1 MRALAKMTWVE
12 IKLFVREP
20 VTVFFVFALPVL
32 MLFVLGEVFGNT
44 PDPEGVVF
52 RGVGPMDFYV
62 PAYIGLVITSIGML
76 ALPVHLAGYRE
87 RGVLRRFRASALSV
101 WAVIGAQVVVMLLI
115 AAVGGTL
122 LAIAASVAYD
132 VRFPDSL
139 AGVVGAFALSA

>member
-1 MRALAKMTWVE
+1 MSTLAKMIWVE

-20 VTVFFVFALPVL
+20 VTVFFVFALPLL

-44 PDPEGVVF
+44 PDPEGRVF

-62 PAYIGLVITSIGML
+62 PAYVGLVITSIGML

-101 WAVIGAQVVVMLLI
+101 WVVIG
-115 AAVGGTL
+115 
-122 LAIAASVAYD
+122 
-132 VRFPDSL
+132 VRS
-139 AGVVGAFALSA
+139 SSCC